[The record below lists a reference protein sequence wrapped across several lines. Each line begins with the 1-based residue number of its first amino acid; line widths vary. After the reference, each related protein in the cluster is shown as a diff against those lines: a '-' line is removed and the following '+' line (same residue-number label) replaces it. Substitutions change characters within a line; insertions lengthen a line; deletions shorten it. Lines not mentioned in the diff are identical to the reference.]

1 MTSRQIYDLAISLGV
16 KADLRGA
23 TRVNKQLAKLKTKYQ
38 EMSAKEKAEFDLES
52 LTNPYSDSRVLYS
65 NNKPVKRIMAGIDI
79 GGAEILLAKQLDGI
93 ELVISHHPH
102 GVALAGLD
110 GVMSMQAEI
119 LADYGVPINIAQS
132 LIKLRI
138 SEVSRRLSPENHNH
152 VVDIAR
158 VAGLDFMCLHTP
170 ADNLA
175 ATFLTDLYEKNKKN
189 LDTVEDLMELLK
201 TVPEYQAAI
210 QMKSGPKIF
219 VGAPENYLGKV
230 VFTEITGGTSGSKDV
245 YERMSQYGIGTIVG
259 MHMSDE
265 HRAEAEKHHINVV
278 IAGHMSSD
286 SLGMNLLL
294 DEVEKKGVEVLPIGG
309 FIRVKRF
316 KGKK

>member
-1 MTSRQIYDLAISLGV
+1 MKTKEIYNQIIRLGV
-16 KADLRGA
+16 QADLRGA
-23 TRVNKQLAKLKTKYQ
+23 SRVKKNLAKLKERYSDMRPKD
-38 EMSAKEKAEFDLES
+38 KAEFDLES

-65 NNKPVKRIMAGIDI
+65 NNKPVKTIMAGIDI
-79 GGAEILLAKQLDGI
+79 DGAEILLAKQLRVD
-93 ELVISHHPH
+93 LVISHHPH
-102 GVALAGLD
+102 GVALAGLHD
-110 GVMSMQAEI
+110 VMSMQAEI

-138 SEVSRRLSPENHNH
+138 SEVNRRISPANHNQAL
-152 VVDIAR
+152 DIAR
-158 VAGLDFMCLHTP
+158 TADVDFMCAHTP

-175 ATFLTDLYEKNKKN
+175 AQFLVNLYEKNKNK
-189 LDTVEDLMELLK
+189 LDTIGDLIDLLK
-201 TVPEYQAAI
+201 TVPEYQEAI
-210 QMKSGPKIF
+210 KMKSGPKIF

-245 YERMSQYGIGTIVG
+245 YEKMSQYGIGTIVG
-259 MHMSDE
+259 MHMSEE
-265 HRAEAEKHHINVV
+265 HRAEAEKHHINVI

-294 DEVEKKGVEVLPIGG
+294 DEIEKKGIEVLPIGG
-309 FIRVKRF
+309 LMRIRRY